1 MFNRIWK
8 KLTIAFML
16 VALTPIAYFGYQD
29 LQAAKSSIVDEALK
43 EIFLNSVTRSK
54 EIERAFINAH
64 MDIRYLRSIF
74 SVQFLLEA
82 VRDKPEEAGF
92 WKSLVEKEF
101 IRFLSVRR
109 GYSRIG
115 LLDDYGNE
123 TLVVFRNGN
132 QIVSLGDM
140 HRRNRLTSSYY
151 VEAAQQGRYGVT
163 AIPMTN
169 IVHPGHDLR
178 RITLVRYATKA
189 LDQDSGALGVIY
201 LDLNGSEIYEGLS
214 QTSLERKRSAALVTS
229 KGNFIFNPYVNT
241 GLDAARMKPYSDMR
255 VSYPKAV
262 VSQILSGRSGI
273 ISDDPDNLFAYSA
286 VYPEPA
292 DKSRF
297 YAVFDVYPKRLFSE
311 KLYEIKKKYILAA
324 LGAFGFVIIVAV
336 ILSRALT
343 RPINKLIDGVERAG
357 RRELDHRI
365 DIKSGDEI
373 ESLAKAYNMMADSL
387 KEYSETLEK
396 KVEERS
402 ERIKQVERKLMQAEK
417 LAAIGFLSAGVAHE
431 INNPISIVVTR
442 LELIEKAIEKGD
454 METVRKDLGVLRSHS
469 ARIGRIAG
477 NLLTFSRSGSGEP
490 GQVDLN
496 DIVRVVA
503 DLIEYP
509 AKKKGM
515 DIVVDL
521 EPGLP
526 FVWANASGIEQVIYN
541 IAYNAYQAS
550 SSGQKIEIT
559 TRSAGGGKVKLEIK
573 DRGHGIPKEKVKR
586 VFEPFFTTKE
596 VGQGTGLGLSISYGL
611 VKGFGGSI
619 EVDSDPDTGTV
630 FTVTLDT
637 GSKMLSENNKGLIS
651 ADV

>member
-1 MFNRIWK
+1 
-8 KLTIAFML
+8 
-16 VALTPIAYFGYQD
+16 G
-29 LQAAKSSIVDEALK
+29 
-43 EIFLNSVTRSK
+43 NS
-54 EIERAFINAH
+54 
-64 MDIRYLRSIF
+64 
-74 SVQFLLEA
+74 
-82 VRDKPEEAGF
+82 
-92 WKSLVEKEF
+92 
-101 IRFLSVRR
+101 
-109 GYSRIG
+109 G
-115 LLDDYGNE
+115 LYAP
-123 TLVVFRNGN
+123 
-132 QIVSLGDM
+132 
-140 HRRNRLTSSYY
+140 RL
-151 VEAAQQGRYGVT
+151 
-163 AIPMTN
+163 
-169 IVHPGHDLR
+169 
-178 RITLVRYATKA
+178 
-189 LDQDSGALGVIY
+189 
-201 LDLNGSEIYEGLS
+201 
-214 QTSLERKRSAALVTS
+214 
-229 KGNFIFNPYVNT
+229 
-241 GLDAARMKPYSDMR
+241 KPYS
-255 VSYPKAV
+255 VLSGSYPKAV

-297 YAVFDVYPKRLFSE
+297 YVVFDVYPKRLFSE
-311 KLYEIKKKYILAA
+311 KLYEIKKKYVLAA
-324 LGAFGFVIIVAV
+324 LGAFGLVIIVAV
-336 ILSRALT
+336 MLSRALT

-357 RRELDHRI
+357 RRDLDHRI

-387 KEYSETLEK
+387 KEYSETLEG

-402 ERIKQVERKLMQAEK
+402 KRIKQVERKLMQAEK

-442 LELIEKAIEKGD
+442 LELIGKALEEGD
-454 METVRKDLGVLRSHS
+454 METVRKDLEVLKSHS

-477 NLLTFSRSGSGEP
+477 NLLTFSRSGSGKP

-503 DLIEYP
+503 DLIKYP

-515 DIVVDL
+515 DIVMYL
-521 EPGLP
+521 EPDLP

-559 TRSAGGGKVKLEIK
+559 TRSTDGGKVKLEIK
-573 DRGHGIPKEKVKR
+573 DRGHGIPKDKVKR

-619 EVDSDPDTGTV
+619 EVDSDPDTGTM
-630 FTVTLDT
+630 FTVILNT
-637 GSKMLSENNKGLIS
+637 GSKILSENNKGLIS